1 MSLSPSPQPLK
12 NRDQAAFRPLGVVG
26 WAHLISQ
33 RRSMFQKLT
42 TRLLSPPLLDVFLT
56 FQRETKFFEDGVQM
70 CKEFHFH
77 RRLSNL
83 ATH

>member
-1 MSLSPSPQPLK
+1 
-12 NRDQAAFRPLGVVG
+12 
-26 WAHLISQ
+26 
-33 RRSMFQKLT
+33 MFQKLT
-42 TRLLSPPLLDVFLT
+42 TRLLSPPLFDVFLT